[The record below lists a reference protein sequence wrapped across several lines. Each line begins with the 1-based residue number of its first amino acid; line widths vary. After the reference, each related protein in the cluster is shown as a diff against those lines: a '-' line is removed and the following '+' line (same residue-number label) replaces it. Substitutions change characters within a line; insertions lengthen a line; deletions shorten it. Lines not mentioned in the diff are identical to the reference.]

1 MNLNPGDR
9 LGPYTV
15 VHSLGAGGMGEVFKA
30 QDTRLH
36 RFVALKVIAQERQ
49 DLEESRQRFASEGRA
64 IAALNHPHICA
75 LYDTGFDRGR
85 PYLVMEYLE
94 GETLAERLQR
104 GRLPLAEL
112 IGLAIEMADAL
123 DYAHRHGIVHRDL
136 KPANV
141 FIAKPGGAKLLD
153 FGLSSMRGA
162 ADAAL
167 ADLATQPMRVTA
179 EGSIVGTLH
188 YLAPERLDGKEADA
202 CSDIYAFGV
211 ILHEL
216 LSGKRPFDE
225 PTQAR
230 LIAAILKG
238 EPSPIDPPAG
248 TPAELHTIVRVALAR
263 DPADRW
269 QSVGDVAKMLKAVAA
284 RLGTS
289 ETDAAAK
296 RRSTAWT
303 LVAGVAAVVLGV
315 AVIALALRD
324 REVPPDQSLVSF
336 VLPPPAAVGGFA
348 LTSSSVQTP
357 EFAVAPD
364 GRAIVFVA
372 ASANRRRRLWIR
384 YVDDIEARPLDGSE
398 GASYPFWSPDG
409 RAIGFFAD
417 RQLKRISSRGGPAEP
432 LCEATNGRG
441 GSWNAQGDIVFAPNN
456 YTPLFRIRADEPGRP
471 SELVPRASKQ
481 DGHRWPQFLPDGKH
495 LLYFVRSADS
505 DVEGIYL
512 TSLEAPATAR
522 RLRGTKNNGLYASGR
537 LLYVLGGMLLAQPL
551 DPETGVLSGE
561 SVPLRLPVSAS
572 STLYS
577 AFSVTEAGVLATW
590 SAGDARSE
598 LVWFE
603 RDGKRLSPVGDQAYY
618 VDFRL
623 SPDQTQLA
631 FARVDGDASPDLWV
645 MNLARG
651 NPAPLTSHPKTD
663 ATPIWSPD
671 GSTIVFRSN
680 RRSTHELFKR
690 PAHQGGEEQW
700 VYGSGSG
707 TYPTDFT
714 ADGGGVLFHENH
726 QTTKYDISLLDLA
739 TKTPRLIIDWNSDD
753 AQGQLTA
760 DGRLAF
766 TSDVSG
772 ESEVYVGRLNRPG
785 GFNRVSPKGGFDP
798 RWSADGRELFY
809 VSGAGELMVVP
820 FPKGDLE
827 PGRITTLFQTSITPP
842 DSPYL
847 SQFVPN
853 RDGTRFLI
861 KVPVRR
867 LDSRAITV
875 TLNWRQRLASGS

>member
-9 LGPYTV
+9 LGPYVV

-85 PYLVMEYLE
+85 PYLVMEYLD

-269 QSVGDVAKMLKAVAA
+269 QSVGDVAKMLKAVAS

-289 ETDAAAK
+289 
-296 RRSTAWT
+296 STEPGSPGRARGWP
-303 LVAGVAAVVLGV
+303 LVASLAVVV
-315 AVIALALRD
+315 ALAIAVGALVLRV
-324 REVPPDQSLVSF
+324 REPPPAQPVVSLS
-336 VLPPPAAVGGFA
+336 LPPPSAGGFA

-357 EFAVAPD
+357 EFAVSPD
-364 GRAIVFVA
+364 GGAIVFVA
-372 ASANRRRRLWIR
+372 AGVNRRRKLWIR
-384 YVDDIEARPLDGSE
+384 SLDDIESRPVEGSD

-409 RAIGFFAD
+409 RSIAFFAD
-417 RQLKRISSRGGPAEP
+417 RQLKRISWRGGPAEK
-432 LCEATNGRG
+432 LCEAPNGRG
-441 GSWNAQGDIVFAPNN
+441 GTWNAQGDIVFAPNN
-456 YTPLFRIRADEPGRP
+456 STPLFRISADGRGGA
-471 SELVPRASKQ
+471 SELVPLGANQ
-481 DGHRWPQFLPDGKH
+481 DGLRWPQFLPDGKRV
-495 LLYFVRSADS
+495 LYFVKSAES
-505 DVEGIYL
+505 NVEGIYL
-512 TSLEAPATAR
+512 TSLDAPAAAR
-522 RLRGTKNNGLYASGR
+522 RLRGALTNGLYASGR
-537 LLYVLGGMLLAQPL
+537 LLYVLEGMLLAQRL
-551 DPETGVLSGE
+551 DPDTGGLSGE

-572 STLYS
+572 STFYS

-590 SAGDARSE
+590 SAGDASSE
-598 LVWFE
+598 LIWFD
-603 RDGKRLSPVGDQAYY
+603 RAGKRLGPVGSPAYY
-618 VDFRL
+618 IDFRL
-623 SPDQTQLA
+623 SPDQNQLA
-631 FARVDGDASPDLWV
+631 FARVDGGASADLWV

-651 NPAPLTSHPKTD
+651 IPAPLTSSPQND

-680 RRSTHELFKR
+680 RHKVHELFER
-690 PAHQGGEEQW
+690 PAHRGGEERR
-700 VYGSGSG
+700 VYGSGNG

-714 ADGGGVLFHENH
+714 PDGRGILYHESY
-726 QTTKYDISLLDLA
+726 QTTRYDISLLDLA
-739 TKTPRLIIDWNSDD
+739 TKTPQPIVDGNSDD
-753 AQGQLTA
+753 AQGQVTE

-766 TSDVSG
+766 TSDASG
-772 ESEVYVGRLNRPG
+772 EYEVYVGRLDRSG
-785 GFNRVSPKGGFDP
+785 RINRVSPRGGFDP
-798 RWSADGRELFY
+798 RWSGDGRELFY
-809 VSGAGELMVVP
+809 VSAAGELTVAQ
-820 FPKGDLE
+820 FLKGDLE
-827 PGRITTLFQTSITPP
+827 PGRITPLFQTGITPP
-842 DSPYL
+842 DPPYL

-853 RDGTRFLI
+853 RDGSRFLI
-861 KVPVRR
+861 KVPVHR

-875 TLNWRQRLASGS
+875 THSWQQRLASGS